1 MTWTVEGYVGLG
13 PIKLGADRAG
23 VRAALSEE
31 PKSFTRTAAASA
43 SGDEEYESA
52 GVFVYYDDSDRVDF
66 VESYATAGESVP
78 RFGVVSLNGRDMREV
93 LADLD
98 GAGLTPDDDDGASRI
113 FFEAGFAVFSS
124 GYVVESTSVF
134 VKGYYDD

>member
-1 MTWTVEGYVGLG
+1 MSWMVEGYVGLG
-13 PIKLGADRAG
+13 PVKLGADRAG
-23 VRAALSEE
+23 VRAVLGEE
-31 PKSFTRTAAASA
+31 PKSFTRTAGSSAAA
-43 SGDEEYESA
+43 DEEYVAA
-52 GVFVYYDDSDRVDF
+52 GIFVYYDESDRVDF

-78 RFGVVSLNGRDMREV
+78 RFGAVWLNGRDMREV

-98 GAGLTPDDDDGASRI
+98 EAGLTPDDDDGASRI
-113 FFEAGFAVFSS
+113 FLRAGFAVFSS